1 MQVSNNQNFEKF
13 TKTKTAKPSNKLIAR
28 KEQKLKT
35 MKLRAL
41 RKFIE
46 NNNDQVLTS
55 KIVTNKVTT

>member
-1 MQVSNNQNFEKF
+1 MELKMQVSNNQNFEKF
-13 TKTKTAKPSNKLIAR
+13 TKKKTAKPSTKLIAR

-46 NNNDQVLTS
+46 NNND
-55 KIVTNKVTT
+55 